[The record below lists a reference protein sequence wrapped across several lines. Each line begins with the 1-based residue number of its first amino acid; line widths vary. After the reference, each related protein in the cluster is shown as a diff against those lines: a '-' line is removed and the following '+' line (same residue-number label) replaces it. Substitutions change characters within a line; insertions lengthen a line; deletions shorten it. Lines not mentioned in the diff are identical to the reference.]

1 MSEMTEMTIIVPS
14 TVADDIDY
22 YAEDCGLYMDV
33 DELAADAVRSML
45 IDVTA
50 GYRSELD
57 ELLEEYNEV
66 RKAQKPEMFRLKVT
80 KEMAQ
85 RIDRILPIIGYD
97 LNAFVSI
104 AFMRRVIQ
112 IADFEDDE
120 AERFGDL
127 DEPENEFPRVG

>member
-22 YAEDCGLYMDV
+22 YAEDCGLYADG

-50 GYRSELD
+50 GYKSELD

-66 RKAQKPEMFRLKVT
+66 RKAQKPEMFKLRVT
-80 KEMAQ
+80 REMAQ
-85 RIDRILPIIGYD
+85 RIDRMLPIIGYD

-120 AERFGDL
+120 AERFGDV
-127 DEPENEFPRVG
+127 DEPEMEFPRVG